1 MSIHTD
7 DVVVVGIYDFLCS
20 LHGTWRSLVQKSKKE
35 KPPSCPVMEYMLTTI
50 PHLRTPYMHRT
61 PLRKGYNVM
70 SSIQDRLAHPSCSCR
85 DMDKGPSGVTLM
97 STREHDGVMSLPNAW
112 LFTELFPSGLD

>member
-1 MSIHTD
+1 MALPSPKI
-7 DVVVVGIYDFLCS
+7 
-20 LHGTWRSLVQKSKKE
+20 KKR
-35 KPPSCPVMEYMLTTI
+35 KTPILSCNGVHANYYTT
-50 PHLRTPYMHRT
+50 PPYMHRT

-97 STREHDGVMSLPNAW
+97 STREHDGVMSLPDAW